1 MNITKIFQ
9 TPGQTDDWVIAGSV
23 SNRQNYK
30 LIKNTAIFA
39 ENLNVRI
46 KTTSSNKHSHKTYE
60 IIFVSHI
67 GIAVFFLLFFLL
79 ICSQVSLI
87 HLQRYYST
95 LQSNFL

>member
-1 MNITKIFQ
+1 MNITKIFE

-67 GIAVFFLLFFLL
+67 GIAVFYFYYFF
-79 ICSQVSLI
+79 IDM
-87 HLQRYYST
+87 
-95 LQSNFL
+95 